1 MASTSEAVLSA
12 LHAALEAA
20 LPAGARLER
29 NSALPERV
37 PPAGLLILRDGNPG
51 APEALL
57 SPPLYLYEHRAEVEV
72 IVEGVG
78 AAREAVF
85 DALKL
90 AVQAALAADR
100 TLGGLCDYVIGEAP
114 APVDLAIEGAEGFK
128 AATIPVVLTYGTA
141 DPLL

>member
-1 MASTSEAVLSA
+1 MPSTSEVVLSA

-20 LPAGARLER
+20 LPSGARLER

-51 APEALL
+51 TPEPLL
-57 SPPLYLYEHRAEVEV
+57 SPPLYLYDHRAEVEV

-78 AAREAVF
+78 AAREAAF

-90 AVQAALAADR
+90 AVHAAIDADR

-128 AATIPVVLTYGTA
+128 AATIPVVLTYATT
-141 DPLL
+141 DPLF